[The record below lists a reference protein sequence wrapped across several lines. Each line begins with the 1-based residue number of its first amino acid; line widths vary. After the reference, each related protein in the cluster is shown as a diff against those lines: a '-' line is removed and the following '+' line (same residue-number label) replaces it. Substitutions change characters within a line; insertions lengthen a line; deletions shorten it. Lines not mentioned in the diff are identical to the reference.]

1 MKNTAK
7 SMAFILSMILSWLL
21 FSIIWDFFDT
31 NHTYVE
37 VLRRPEQFIGLL
49 SLYWW
54 FPGVFILA
62 DMD

>member
-37 VLRRPEQFIGLL
+37 VLRRPEQFTGLL
-49 SLYWW
+49 LLYWW